1 MSAVAAQLQHLTN
14 CPLLPC
20 AVPHL
25 LCNALQA
32 HTCLEERLRAQQEEL
47 ERHQQE
53 MAARYSELRGWL
65 DRVSRGT

>member
-1 MSAVAAQLQHLTN
+1 MSAAQVQRLKN

-20 AVPHL
+20 AVPHFL
-25 LCNALQA
+25 RNTLQA

-47 ERHQQE
+47 ERHQRE

-65 DRVSRGT
+65 DRVS